1 MGPAR
6 PRRRGL
12 RPRVSRR
19 PHADGGVAVNIA
31 SVREVGS
38 DLLDAVETVIV
49 GKRPV
54 LERVLWAILG
64 DGHLLIEDVP
74 GLAKTLIAKSFAAGW
89 ALSFRRI
96 QFTPDLLPAD
106 ITGTYVFDR
115 KTGDFVLRRGP
126 VFTNV
131 LLADEI
137 NRAPPKTQSA
147 LLEAMQERQATLEG
161 ETFPLDRPFFV
172 IATQNPIEHEG
183 TYPLPEAQVDR
194 FLLRIDVGYPSREEE
209 VEILERRRKRRSDD
223 ATIEPV
229 TTPDQVRALQ
239 AAIEDV
245 HVDPAVEG
253 YMVDIVVATRG
264 HSQVEVGA
272 SPRGSLA
279 LLKVARARAAIA
291 GRDFVT
297 PDDVKTVAGP
307 ALAHRLIRNEGSS
320 LDLVEIADILPRE
333 LAVIRGTNHAVVSL
347 EKAGTLRLA
356 YTVRSQVKGDFVLGP
371 VRVRSFDP
379 LALGAHDVA
388 LDLRSPLVVAPA
400 MEDLRRAQLQPRR
413 TRPWFGQVPSRRIGP
428 GTEFWGLREYVAGDE
443 VRRIN
448 WKASARLER
457 LFTNEYEGERSGDVV
472 IVVDA
477 RRESFVGTEAD
488 NPVEHAVRAALGIAD
503 RVLAT
508 KNRVGLIVY
517 RQVIDWVPLAF
528 GRKQLY
534 RILDHLVHAKP
545 GGEWR
550 VSHVGLVLSRFLPR
564 DCLIVLI
571 TPLQD
576 RDALTAVIGPP
587 APRDDTAQVSP
598 PPPPSAPRDRR
609 QGPAGPDG
617 PPGPGPEAR

>member
-1 MGPAR
+1 
-6 PRRRGL
+6 
-12 RPRVSRR
+12 V
-19 PHADGGVAVNIA
+19 ADL
-31 SVREVGS
+31 SGS
-38 DLLDAVETVIV
+38 LLDAVERVIV

-74 GLAKTLIAKSFAAGW
+74 GLAKTLIAKSFAAGLG
-89 ALSFRRI
+89 LSFRRI

-106 ITGTYVFDR
+106 ITGTYVYDR
-115 KTGDFVLRRGP
+115 KTSDFVLRRGP
-126 VFTNV
+126 IFTHL

-194 FLLRIDVGYPSREEE
+194 FLLRIDVGYPTREQE

-307 ALAHRLIRNEGSS
+307 ALAHRLI
-320 LDLVEIADILPRE
+320 LKPDPW
-333 LAVIRGTNHAVVSL
+333 IRGVRTATV
-347 EKAGTLRLA
+347 LA
-356 YTVRSQVKGDFVLGP
+356 DVL
-371 VRVRSFDP
+371 
-379 LALGAHDVA
+379 A
-388 LDLRSPLVVAPA
+388 
-400 MEDLRRAQLQPRR
+400 
-413 TRPWFGQVPSRRIGP
+413 QVP
-428 GTEFWGLREYVAGDE
+428 
-443 VRRIN
+443 
-448 WKASARLER
+448 
-457 LFTNEYEGERSGDVV
+457 
-472 IVVDA
+472 
-477 RRESFVGTEAD
+477 
-488 NPVEHAVRAALGIAD
+488 
-503 RVLAT
+503 
-508 KNRVGLIVY
+508 
-517 RQVIDWVPLAF
+517 VP
-528 GRKQLY
+528 K
-534 RILDHLVHAKP
+534 VP
-545 GGEWR
+545 
-550 VSHVGLVLSRFLPR
+550 
-564 DCLIVLI
+564 
-571 TPLQD
+571 
-576 RDALTAVIGPP
+576 
-587 APRDDTAQVSP
+587 
-598 PPPPSAPRDRR
+598 
-609 QGPAGPDG
+609 
-617 PPGPGPEAR
+617 